1 MPSSLSNGLK
11 GRVAHEIMNG
21 RELRAE
27 FESLLA
33 AFEALREAAA
43 CLVTPNRED
52 DVFVRAAIVGF
63 ARYCDP
69 DTWARGHLQ
78 FIQKKR
84 QGDVSDESLAFLYG
98 PESNAY
104 AILACLFLGALLG
117 MFQAEKIT
125 EEEFRSGEALLPGF
139 LAEGAGRLP
148 VSR

>member
-1 MPSSLSNGLK
+1 MS
-11 GRVAHEIMNG
+11 G

-27 FESLLA
+27 FESLLV
-33 AFEALREAAA
+33 AFEEQREAAA
-43 CLVTPNRED
+43 CLVTPNSED

-63 ARYCDP
+63 ARSCDP
-69 DTWARGHLQ
+69 DAWARGHLQ
-78 FIQKKR
+78 FIQERR
-84 QGDVSDESLAFLYG
+84 QGDASDESLAFLYG

-125 EEEFRSGEALLPGF
+125 EEEFRLGEALLPGF
-139 LAEGAGRLP
+139 LAESAGRLP